1 MSLNLPEAEA
11 FLFREVRLLDRGRF
25 RDWRQLLSEDAIYWV
40 PNGDP
45 DSDPQQH
52 CSIVYA
58 TPSMVDDRLQRAES
72 PFYWV
77 GDPPIRTV
85 HTVSNVLLERGDA
98 TSAELACNQVI
109 YLYRD
114 NDQRR
119 DQPLDVL
126 PAQCEYRLRRVG
138 DAWQIAYK
146 KVALL
151 NGDGLVPLLPP
162 II

>member
-1 MSLNLPEAEA
+1 MTQAEAEA

-25 RDWRQLLSEDAIYWV
+25 RDWRQLLADDAVYWV

-45 DSDPQQH
+45 DGDPQRH
-52 CSIVYA
+52 CSIIYA
-58 TPSMVDDRLQRAES
+58 TPSMVDDRLERAES

-77 GDPPIRTV
+77 GDPPIRSV
-85 HTVSNVLLERGDA
+85 HTVSNVLLERAEGN
-98 TSAELACNQVI
+98 SADIACNQVI

-119 DQPLDVL
+119 DQALEIL
-126 PAQCEYRLRRVG
+126 PAQCEYRLQRQAEQWR
-138 DAWQIAYK
+138 ITYK

-151 NGDGLVPLLPP
+151 SSDGLVPLLPP

>member
-1 MSLNLPEAEA
+1 
-11 FLFREVRLLDRGRF
+11 
-25 RDWRQLLSEDAIYWV
+25 
-40 PNGDP
+40 
-45 DSDPQQH
+45 
-52 CSIVYA
+52 
-58 TPSMVDDRLQRAES
+58 
-72 PFYWV
+72 V

-85 HTVSNVLLERGDA
+85 HTVSNVLLERSDA

-126 PAQCEYRLRRVG
+126 PAQCEYRLRRLG
-138 DAWQIAYK
+138 DAWRIAYK

>member
-1 MSLNLPEAEA
+1 MTQAEAEA

-25 RDWRQLLSEDAIYWV
+25 RDWRQLLADDAVYWV
-40 PNGDP
+40 PNGDS
-45 DSDPQQH
+45 DGDPQRH
-52 CSIVYA
+52 CSIIYA
-58 TPSMVDDRLQRAES
+58 TPPMVDDRLERAES

-85 HTVSNVLLERGDA
+85 HTVSNVLLERTDGN
-98 TSAELACNQVI
+98 SADIACNQVI

-119 DQPLDVL
+119 DQALEIL
-126 PAQCEYRLRRVG
+126 PAQCEYRLQRHAEQWR
-138 DAWQIAYK
+138 ITYK

-151 NGDGLVPLLPP
+151 SSDGLVPLLPP

>member
-1 MSLNLPEAEA
+1 MNQSQAEA
-11 FLFREVRLLDRGRF
+11 FLFREVRLLDRRQF
-25 RDWRQLLSEDAIYWV
+25 RDWRQLLTDDAIYWV

-45 DSDPQQH
+45 DGDPQVH

-58 TPSMVDDRLQRAES
+58 TPSMVDDRLERAES

-77 GDPPIRTV
+77 GDPPIRSV
-85 HTVSNVLLERGDA
+85 HAVSNVLLERADDD
-98 TSAELACNQVI
+98 SADIACNQVI
-109 YLYRD
+109 YLYRE

-119 DQPLDVL
+119 DQVLEIL
-126 PAQCEYRLRRVG
+126 PAQCEYRLQRHG
-138 DAWQIAYK
+138 DQWRIAYK

-151 NGDGLVPLLPP
+151 SSDGLVPLLPP

>member
-1 MSLNLPEAEA
+1 MNQAQVEA
-11 FLFREVRLLDRGRF
+11 FLFREVRLLDQRKF
-25 RDWRQLLSEDAIYWV
+25 RDWRQLLTDDAIYWV
-40 PNGDP
+40 PSGDV
-45 DSDPQQH
+45 DSDPRQH

-58 TPSMVDDRLQRAES
+58 TATMVEDRLDRAES

-77 GDPPIRTV
+77 GDPPIRSV
-85 HTVSNVLLERGDA
+85 HTVSNVLLEHADA
-98 TSAELACNQVI
+98 DSADIACNQVV
-109 YLYRD
+109 YLYRE

-119 DQPLDVL
+119 DQVLDVL

-138 DAWQIAYK
+138 ADWQIAYK

-151 NGDGLVPLLPP
+151 NSDGLVPLLPP

>member
-1 MSLNLPEAEA
+1 MAMNQTQAEA
-11 FLFREVRLLDRGRF
+11 FLFREVRLLDRRRF
-25 RDWRQLLSEDAIYWV
+25 RDWRQLLTDDAIYWV

-45 DSDPQQH
+45 DGDPQLH

-58 TPSMVDDRLQRAES
+58 TPAMVEDRLERAES

-77 GDPPIRTV
+77 GDPPIRSV
-85 HTVSNVLLERGDA
+85 HTVSNVLLEQADE
-98 TSAELACNQVI
+98 THVEVACNQVI

-126 PAQCEYRLRRVG
+126 PAQCDYRLRRAPDG
-138 DAWQIAYK
+138 WRIAYK

-151 NGDGLVPLLPP
+151 TGDGLVPLLPP

>member
-1 MSLNLPEAEA
+1 MDQREAET
-11 FLFREVRLLDRGRF
+11 FLSREVRLLDQRRF
-25 RDWRQLLSEDAIYWV
+25 RDWRALLTEDAIYWV
-40 PNGDP
+40 PNGDA

-58 TPSMVDDRLQRAES
+58 TAAMVEDRLDRAES

-77 GDPPIRTV
+77 GDPPIRSV
-85 HTVSNVLLERGDA
+85 HTVSNVLLERADA
-98 TSAELACNQVI
+98 HSADIACNQVI
-109 YLYRD
+109 YLYRE

-119 DQPLDVL
+119 DQALDVL

-138 DAWQIAYK
+138 EAWQITYK

-151 NGDGLVPLLPP
+151 NSDGLVPLLPP

>member
-1 MSLNLPEAEA
+1 MNQAQAEA
-11 FLFREVRLLDRGRF
+11 FLFREVRLLDQRKF
-25 RDWRQLLSEDAIYWV
+25 RDWRQLLADDAIYWV
-40 PNGDP
+40 PNGDA
-45 DSDPQQH
+45 DGDPKLH

-58 TPSMVDDRLQRAES
+58 TAPMVEDRLQRAES

-77 GDPPIRTV
+77 GDPPIRSV
-85 HTVSNVLLERGDA
+85 HTVSNVLLERADGD
-98 TSAELACNQVI
+98 SADIACNQVI
-109 YLYRD
+109 YLYRE

-126 PAQCEYRLRRVG
+126 PAQCEYRLQRHG
-138 DAWQIAYK
+138 DDWRIAYK

-151 NGDGLVPLLPP
+151 NSDGLVPLLPP

>member
-1 MSLNLPEAEA
+1 MNQSQAEA
-11 FLFREVRLLDRGRF
+11 FLFREVRLLDRRQF
-25 RDWRQLLSEDAIYWV
+25 RDWRQLLTDDAIYWV

-45 DSDPQQH
+45 DGDPQVH

-58 TPSMVDDRLQRAES
+58 TPSMVDDRLERAES

-77 GDPPIRTV
+77 GDPPIRSV
-85 HTVSNVLLERGDA
+85 HAVSNVLLERADGD
-98 TSAELACNQVI
+98 SADIACNQVI
-109 YLYRD
+109 YLYRE

-119 DQPLDVL
+119 DQVLEVL
-126 PAQCEYRLRRVG
+126 PAQCEYRLQRHG
-138 DAWQIAYK
+138 DQWRIAHK

-151 NGDGLVPLLPP
+151 NSDGLVPLLPP